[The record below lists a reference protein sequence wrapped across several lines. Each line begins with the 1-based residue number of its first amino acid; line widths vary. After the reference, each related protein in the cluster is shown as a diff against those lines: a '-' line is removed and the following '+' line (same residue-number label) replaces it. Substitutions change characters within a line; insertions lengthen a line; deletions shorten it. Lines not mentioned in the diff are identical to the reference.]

1 MKSGSSFP
9 LKRSGNSDTA
19 RVIALALLAL
29 AGGSPANAAPDTCRV
44 YPDLLSTEFAVSQR
58 CAACERADT
67 VANYA
72 IVRIRM
78 VLPAVK

>member
-1 MKSGSSFP
+1 MTSGSSFP

-19 RVIALALLAL
+19 RVVALAV
-29 AGGSPANAAPDTCRV
+29 GGPANAGPDTCRV
-44 YPDLLSTEFAVSQR
+44 DSDLSWTEFAVSQR